1 MVLEDGCL
9 CHWVRLS
16 PPESIILGSFRLNM
30 VATCDTFGDNASRD
44 TSHILSIQC
53 MCVYDAVTVDG
64 TLEIRISYFLKNFVT
79 RHKPMIGVLTPPGTA
94 GRDENFYMRMIARI
108 PYAYLLNQDVCS

>member
-30 VATCDTFGDNASRD
+30 VATCDTFGDNASQH
-44 TSHILSIQC
+44 TSHIYYQYNV
-53 MCVYDAVTVDG
+53 CVFTMLLLLMG
-64 TLEIRISYFLKNFVT
+64 HLISEYHTF
-79 RHKPMIGVLTPPGTA
+79 
-94 GRDENFYMRMIARI
+94 
-108 PYAYLLNQDVCS
+108 